1 MAAIASRRRSRR
13 PGSLGSMMRS
23 PLNLVTLVVLGWF
36 IIAFLIIPSLTL
48 LGQTF
53 IVDGHLSLRVVER
66 IASSAKAVASLRN
79 SLILAVALSVTVNIT
94 GIFIVLVTRYF
105 DIRGSRVLAAGYATS
120 MIYGGITLV
129 AGYKMIY
136 GSTGVVTRLLRQI
149 WPSLDATWFSGMLA
163 VVFVMTFATTG
174 NHMLFL
180 SSAIAKLDYQTV
192 EASRLM
198 GAGTWTTLR
207 RVVLPTLR
215 PMIFAI
221 TTLTFLGGLNALMAP
236 LIVGGEDFQTI
247 SPMILTFSQ
256 SPGSR
261 DLAAGLA
268 IVLGGATIVL
278 LTFLNHLERRG
289 QYFSVSKV
297 PSAIQKQKIDNPI
310 ANALVHAAAWLLW
323 VIYMLPPVLIVLFSF
338 TRSQDIQTG
347 SFSLDSFTLE
357 NYTYAL
363 TNPSGY
369 RPLAVSLVYSTLAAV
384 LVVGLITLAARMVH
398 RWRNVV
404 TTVLEYLLHIPW
416 VLPSILIA
424 LGLVLTYSRPHAIV
438 GGVIL
443 TGTSLL
449 LLVGYI
455 AEKIPFTFRLMKAS
469 FSGINA
475 SLEEAASLLGAS
487 ASYTLRRV
495 IVPLIAP
502 TAMAVGGLA
511 FISLLSEFDMSI
523 FLSHPLLQPL
533 GPFIK
538 QATVGEVGRDTTA
551 LVFVYTVLLMV
562 VNGLVVWGVYGNH
575 SWLRWWRQRS
585 RKAQES

>member
-1 MAAIASRRRSRR
+1 M
-13 PGSLGSMMRS
+13 LRS
-23 PLNLVTLVVLGWF
+23 PLNVVTLVLVAWF
-36 IIAFLIIPSLTL
+36 IIAFLLMPSLTL
-48 LGQTF
+48 LGHTF
-53 IVDGHLSLRVVER
+53 IVDGRLSFRVVDR
-66 IASSAKAVASLRN
+66 ILASSKAVASLRN
-79 SLILAVALSVTVNIT
+79 SLILAIALSVTVNVT

-105 DIRGSRVLAAGYATS
+105 DIKGSRVLSVGFATS

-136 GSTGVVTRLLRQI
+136 GPTGVITKTLRSF
-149 WPSLDATWFSGMLA
+149 WPSLDPTWFSGAFA
-163 VVFVMTFATTG
+163 VIFVMTFATTG

-180 SSAIAKLDYQTV
+180 SSAIGKLDYQTV

-198 GAGTWTTLR
+198 GASAWTTLR
-207 RVVLPTLR
+207 RVVLPTLA

-236 LIVGGEDFQTI
+236 LILGGERFQTI

-278 LTFLNHLERRG
+278 LTLLNRLERRG

-297 PSAIQKQKIDNPI
+297 PSAIHKQKIDNPVASI
-310 ANALVHAAAWLLW
+310 CVHAAAWLLW
-323 VIYMLPPVLIVLFSF
+323 LVYILPPVLIIVFSF
-338 TRSQDIQTG
+338 TQSSAIQTG
-347 SFSLDSFTLE
+347 RLSLDALTLD
-357 NYTYAL
+357 NYTYAV
-363 TNPSGY
+363 TNSAGY
-369 RPLAVSLVYSTLAAV
+369 RPLVVSLVYSTLAA
-384 LVVGLITLAARMVH
+384 LIVVVLITLAARTAH
-398 RWRNVV
+398 KFHNVL
-404 TTVLEYLLHIPW
+404 TTVMEYLLHIPW
-416 VLPSILIA
+416 ILPSILIA
-424 LGLVLTYSRPHAIV
+424 LGLVLTYSRPHPIV
-438 GGVIL
+438 GGVVL
-443 TGTSLL
+443 TGTTLL
-449 LLVGYI
+449 LLVGYV

-475 SLEEAASLLGAS
+475 SLEEAAGMMGAR
-487 ASYTLRRV
+487 AGYTLRRV

-502 TAMAVGGLA
+502 TALAVSGLA

-538 QATVGEVGRDTTA
+538 QATVGETGRDATG

-562 VNGLVVWGVYGNH
+562 VNALVVWGVYGDH
-575 SWLRWWRQRS
+575 TRLTQRLS
-585 RKAQES
+585 QRRKAHS

>member
-23 PLNLVTLVVLGWF
+23 PLNLVTLAVLGWF

-79 SLILAVALSVTVNIT
+79 SLILAVALSVTVNLT

-198 GAGTWTTLR
+198 GAGAWTTLR

-236 LIVGGEDFQTI
+236 LILGGEDFQTI

-278 LTFLNHLERRG
+278 LTFLNRLERRG

-297 PSAIQKQKIDNPI
+297 PSVIQKQKIDNPI

-502 TAMAVGGLA
+502 TAIAVGGLA

-538 QATVGEVGRDTTA
+538 QATVGEIGRDATA

-575 SWLRWWRQRS
+575 TRLRQLVGRLR
-585 RKAQES
+585 RKENR

>member
-23 PLNLVTLVVLGWF
+23 PLNLVTLAVLGWF

-66 IASSAKAVASLRN
+66 ITSSAKAVASLRN
-79 SLILAVALSVTVNIT
+79 SLILAVALSVTVNLT

-198 GAGTWTTLR
+198 GAGAWTTLR

-236 LIVGGEDFQTI
+236 LILGGEDFQTI

-278 LTFLNHLERRG
+278 LTFLNRLERRG

-297 PSAIQKQKIDNPI
+297 PSVIQKQKIDNPI

-538 QATVGEVGRDTTA
+538 QATVGEVGRDTTS

-575 SWLRWWRQRS
+575 SWLRSWRQRS

>member
-23 PLNLVTLVVLGWF
+23 PLNLVTLAVLGWF

-79 SLILAVALSVTVNIT
+79 SLILAVALSVTVNLT

-198 GAGTWTTLR
+198 GAGAWTTLR

-236 LIVGGEDFQTI
+236 LILGGEDFQTI

-278 LTFLNHLERRG
+278 LTFLNRLERRG

-297 PSAIQKQKIDNPI
+297 PSVIQKQKIDNPI

-575 SWLRWWRQRS
+575 SWLRLWRQRS

>member
-1 MAAIASRRRSRR
+1 M
-13 PGSLGSMMRS
+13 LRS
-23 PLNLVTLVVLGWF
+23 PLNLVTFAVLTWF
-36 IIAFLIIPSLTL
+36 IVAFLIMPSVTL

-53 IVDGHLSLRVVER
+53 VVDGHLSLRVVDR
-66 IASSAKAVASLRN
+66 IMSSSKAVASVRN
-79 SLILAVALSVTVNIT
+79 SLLLAVALSVTVNLT
-94 GIFIVLVTRYF
+94 GVFIVLVTRYF
-105 DIRGSRVLAAGYATS
+105 DVKGAKVLAAGFATS

-136 GSTGVVTRLLRQI
+136 GSSGVVTKVLRSV
-149 WPSLDATWFSGMLA
+149 WPSIEPTWFSGAFA
-163 VVFVMTFATTG
+163 VIFVMTFATTG

-198 GAGTWTTLR
+198 GAGAWTTLR

-236 LIVGGEDFQTI
+236 LILGGEGFQTV

-268 IVLGGATIVL
+268 IVLGGATIL
-278 LTFLNHLERRG
+278 LLAFLNRLERRG

-297 PSAIQKQKIDNPI
+297 PSVIRKQKIDNPV
-310 ANALVHAAAWLLW
+310 ANVVVHVLAWGLWLVYI
-323 VIYMLPPVLIVLFSF
+323 VPPVLIVVFSF
-338 TRSQDIQTG
+338 TRSADIQTG
-347 SFSLDSFTLE
+347 RISLNSFTLE

-363 TNPSGY
+363 TDPSGY

-384 LVVGLITLAARMVH
+384 GVVMLITLAARMVH
-398 RWRNVV
+398 RFHNAV
-404 TTVLEYLLHIPW
+404 TTLLEYLLHIPW

-424 LGLVLTYSRPHAIV
+424 LGLVLTYSRPHMIV

-449 LLVGYI
+449 LLVGYV

-475 SLEEAASLLGAS
+475 SLEEAAALLGAS
-487 ASYTLRRV
+487 ATYTLRRV

-502 TAMAVGGLA
+502 TAIAVGGLA

-538 QATVGEVGRDTTA
+538 QATVGEIGRDATA

-575 SWLRWWRQRS
+575 ARLRRLVGRLWRKEIR
-585 RKAQES
+585 

>member
-23 PLNLVTLVVLGWF
+23 PLNLVTLAVLGWF

-79 SLILAVALSVTVNIT
+79 SLILAVALSVTVNLT

-198 GAGTWTTLR
+198 GAGAWTTLR

-236 LIVGGEDFQTI
+236 LILGGEDFQTI

-278 LTFLNHLERRG
+278 LTFLNRLERRG

-297 PSAIQKQKIDNPI
+297 PSVIQKQKIDNPI

-347 SFSLDSFTLE
+347 SFSLGSFTLE

-575 SWLRWWRQRS
+575 SWLRLWRQRS